1 MLGQAEN
8 EIAVD
13 GRSLVGWHVL
23 VVKFWDL
30 VHVSELTKGA
40 KEIIGRDGGLALE
53 EGEPEDL
60 NVDEAQTVAHFF
72 GQIVVHDV
80 LEVDFVEIVSPW
92 MQYGETLVLD
102 ALLAVLLNVLPEE
115 LEACLIGR
123 DRVAQVI
130 LDNWL
135 LSIADERSDGLDAR
149 A

>member
-1 MLGQAEN
+1 M
-8 EIAVD
+8 
-13 GRSLVGWHVL
+13 
-23 VVKFWDL
+23 
-30 VHVSELTKGA
+30 
-40 KEIIGRDGGLALE
+40 ALE